1 LEMVNF
7 PFTNFKSRRSVVI
20 GVGSLVAAGA
30 FLLFLPP
37 CQPEHDGE
45 PLTYHLASLSYG
57 DVRRERAAREAI
69 RAMGPASLPH
79 LIRILEKRESPLKV
93 RCQRLLE
100 RQRLVRFRTTPL
112 RVHQT
117 HAALAC
123 AELGPAAAPAI
134 PALAALIEDPNLT
147 GDACAALSQ
156 IGPQTLPLLTNA
168 LRSTSALTRVEA
180 AGHLRNLRPRDL
192 PVPALLQALHDTNA
206 PVRSRTAE
214 SLGALGCA
222 SDRVVP
228 ALIACLDDPDLA
240 VRLSAAQSLGW
251 LGPAAAPALPTLI
264 ELLRKEEMAPA
275 GSHLAQAIKTI
286 DPSAAE
292 GAGVE

>member
-1 LEMVNF
+1 VKF
-7 PFTNFKSRRSVVI
+7 PFPRSKYRRSAVI
-20 GVGSLVAAGA
+20 GVGSLVAALG

-37 CQPEHDGE
+37 REPEHDGE
-45 PLTYHLASLSYG
+45 PLSYHLASLTYG

-69 RAMGPASLPH
+69 RAIGPASLPH
-79 LIRILEKRESPLKV
+79 LIQILAKRESPLKAH
-93 RCQRLLE
+93 CQELME
-100 RQRLVRFRTTPL
+100 RQQLIRLRTTPL

-134 PALAALIEDPNLT
+134 PALAALIEDPSLT
-147 GDACAALSQ
+147 GYACAALSQ

-180 AGHLRNLRPRDL
+180 AGHLRNLRPREL

-206 PVRSRTAE
+206 PVRSRAAE

-222 SDRVVP
+222 LDRVVP
-228 ALIACLDDPDLA
+228 ALIACLEDPDLA

-251 LGPAAAPALPTLI
+251 LGPAAAPALPTLVK
-264 ELLRKEEMAPA
+264 LWRKEEMAAA
-275 GSHLAQAIKTI
+275 GFQLAQAIKTI

-292 GAGVE
+292 GAGVK